1 MVHCLHVLFRTLLAI
16 GLAGALA
23 VAAQDLPVVDR
34 LPVGDYGSYALSG
47 DATSLDPERPENRQL
62 IEKRLGFPVRVVQ
75 VFERHA
81 LVGSGAA
88 RVLVPVPLG
97 WRGFDDGRRTRL
109 FHPGG
114 EIGLVVSAV
123 SIDQAGGWDNAREQ
137 FWHQVREQ
145 APARKREAPRYEVAL
160 LRLAGGQFGVR
171 ETHIPDRNG
180 PFSSVIV
187 FMRHPGDPALGVR
200 INIFTPVEEFDRY
213 LGLAGLMLRDIRIPQ
228 R

>member
-1 MVHCLHVLFRTLLAI
+1 MRYFQVWLHMLLA
-16 GLAGALA
+16 AAQMA
-23 VAAQDLPVVDR
+23 VAAAQDLPVEDR
-34 LPVGDYGSYALSG
+34 LPVGDYASYALSE
-47 DATSLDPERPENRQL
+47 DATSLDPARPENRQL
-62 IEKRLGFPVRVVQ
+62 IEKKLGFPVRAVQ

-81 LVGSGAA
+81 LVGSAAA

-123 SIDQAGGWDNAREQ
+123 ALEQAGGWDRGREQ
-137 FWHQVREQ
+137 FWQQVREHV
-145 APARKREAPRYEVAL
+145 AARRREAPNYAAVL
-160 LRLAGGQFGVR
+160 LRLPDGKFGVR
-171 ETHIPDRNG
+171 EANIPDPSG

-200 INIFTPVEEFDRY
+200 VNLFTPVGEFDRY
-213 LGLAGLMLRDIRIPQ
+213 LGLIGLMLRDIRVAQ
-228 R
+228 GR